1 MISGSMRESE
11 KQTGKKYAQFSL
23 VGFSNM
29 LVDIGGLNLLLFVAP
44 TGSPELLVLYNAVA
58 LVLANAN
65 SYLWNTLWTFKEQA
79 RHDAKQAGM
88 FTAQGLLNVAVGSA
102 LLWAAAHGFKAYTDL
117 SPWVSGNAAKALS
130 TVTASTL
137 SFLFLRLFVF
147 KPEEA

>member
-1 MISGSMRESE
+1 MRESQKE
-11 KQTGKKYAQFSL
+11 TGKKYAQFSV

-29 LVDIGGLNLLLFVAP
+29 LVDVGVLNLFLLFLAP
-44 TGSPELLVLYNAVA
+44 TGSPEVLVLYNVGA

-102 LLWAAAHGFKAYTDL
+102 LLWLAAHGLKAHTDL
-117 SPWVSGNAAKALS
+117 SPWVAGNAAKAIS
-130 TVTASTL
+130 TVSASTV

-147 KPEEA
+147 RPKEA

>member
-1 MISGSMRESE
+1 MIYGPMRESQ
-11 KQTGKKYAQFSL
+11 KQTGMKYAQFSA

-29 LVDIGGLNLLLFVAP
+29 LVDIGVLNLLLLLGP
-44 TGSPELLVLYNAVA
+44 TGSPELLVLYNVVA

-79 RHDAKQAGM
+79 RHDARQAGM

-102 LLWAAAHGFKAYTDL
+102 LLWLAAHGLRAHTDL
-117 SPWVSGNAAKALS
+117 SPWVSGNIAKAVS
-130 TVTASTL
+130 TVAASTL

-147 KPEEA
+147 RPKEA